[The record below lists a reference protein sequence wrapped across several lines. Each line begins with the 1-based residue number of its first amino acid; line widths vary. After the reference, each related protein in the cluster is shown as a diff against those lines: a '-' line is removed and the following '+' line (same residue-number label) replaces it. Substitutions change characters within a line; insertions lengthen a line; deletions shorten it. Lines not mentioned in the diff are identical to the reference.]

1 MFRYSDLGKL
11 DRCRRGSTP
20 TARPGVEES
29 AFLPPTPTARPASSS
44 AWGTARETCQ
54 RAEKRPP
61 VRRRCGR
68 QWRVLLFR
76 RSRVILA
83 ALALLLAGCQSG
95 PHRHP
100 ARSSA
105 ASSQSPVVTAD
116 QSASPLSTRAGAVS
130 AVPHFDHIVVAVV
143 ENHSYGEVLGTGRSR
158 FLDSLAATGAVL
170 TESYAVTHPSE
181 PNYLA
186 LFSGSTQGL
195 SDDSCPHSYSG
206 PNLASA
212 LTADGKTFTGYSE
225 GLPAAGFT
233 GCESGAYVRKHNPWV
248 DFPAVA
254 SDLNQPMT
262 SFPSDFT
269 RLPTVSFVIPNLD
282 NDMHDGS
289 VRQGDQ
295 WLQAHLGGY
304 ARWASTHNSLLIIT
318 ADEDDRGHSNQIPTI
333 VVGAHV
339 NAVPSSVRVDHYGV
353 LRTILESLDLQP
365 FEQAVTAQPVTTV
378 WSS

>member
-1 MFRYSDLGKL
+1 
-11 DRCRRGSTP
+11 
-20 TARPGVEES
+20 
-29 AFLPPTPTARPASSS
+29 
-44 AWGTARETCQ
+44 
-54 RAEKRPP
+54 
-61 VRRRCGR
+61 
-68 QWRVLLFR
+68 
-76 RSRVILA
+76 
-83 ALALLLAGCQSG
+83 
-95 PHRHP
+95 
-100 ARSSA
+100 
-105 ASSQSPVVTAD
+105 VVTAD
-116 QSASPLSTRAGAVS
+116 QSASPLSTRPGAVS

-212 LTADGKTFTGYSE
+212 LTAAGKTFTGYSE

-295 WLQAHLGGY
+295 WLQTHLGGY
-304 ARWASTHNSLLIIT
+304 ARWASTHNSMLIIT
-318 ADEDDRGHSNQIPTI
+318 ADEDDRGHNNHIPTI
-333 VVGAHV
+333 AVGAHV
-339 NAVPSSVRVDHYGV
+339 KVGPSSVRVDHYDV
-353 LRTILESLDLQP
+353 LSTILESLNLQP
-365 FEQAVTAQPVTTV
+365 FGQAAIAQPITTV